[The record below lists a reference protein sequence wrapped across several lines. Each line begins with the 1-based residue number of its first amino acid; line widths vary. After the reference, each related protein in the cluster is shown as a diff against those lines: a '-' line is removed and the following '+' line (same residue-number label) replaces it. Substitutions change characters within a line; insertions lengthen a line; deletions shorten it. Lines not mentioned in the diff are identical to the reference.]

1 MTEALCT
8 MIAVMAVGA
17 AVRPRPVPRR
27 PVADAARLAGPARPP
42 TPQRLRRWLGRRRPR
57 PVSAAEVATWCEG
70 LARVVRS
77 GSTLGTALRTCA
89 PPAGCAGYVDDVV
102 LALRR
107 GSRLA
112 DALSRPTPS
121 PHLDL
126 AATVLW
132 ACALNGGPPAE
143 PLDRA
148 AATLRGRAAA
158 AADRQ
163 TQSAQARLSAAV
175 MTILPIA
182 MLMLLLVTSAATR
195 AAVAAP
201 VGAIT
206 VGIGALLNL
215 GGWRWMQRIIS
226 GVAT

>member
-1 MTEALCT
+1 MTETLCT
-8 MIAVMAVGA
+8 MLAVVAAGA

-27 PVADAARLAGPARPP
+27 TVAGSSHFAGGTRRRAP
-42 TPQRLRRWLGRRRPR
+42 LRSAGRLGRRRP
-57 PVSAAEVATWCEG
+57 PPITAAEVAAWCES

-77 GSTLGTALRTCA
+77 GSTLGTALRTCSL
-89 PPAGCAGYVDDVV
+89 PAGCAGYVDDVV

-112 DALSRPTPS
+112 DAVSRPTPS

-132 ACALNGGPPAE
+132 ACALHGGPPAE

-148 AATLRGRAAA
+148 AATLRGRAADA
-158 AADRQ
+158 AERQ
-163 TQSAQARLSAAV
+163 TQSAQARLSALV
-175 MTILPIA
+175 MTILPVA
-182 MLMLLLVTSAATR
+182 MLMLLLATSPATR
-195 AAVAAP
+195 AAVSAP
-201 VGAIT
+201 VGAIA
-206 VGIGALLNL
+206 VGIGGALNL

-226 GVAT
+226 GVAP